1 MRSDFMF
8 DEKEFS
14 KNVNKLNTKL
24 YEIDLKCEEE
34 KKIEKRKVIHKY
46 IENFNNFDTENI
58 FSTTLKNG

>member
-1 MRSDFMF
+1 MF

-14 KNVNKLNTKL
+14 KNVNKLNIKL

-34 KKIEKRKVIHKY
+34 KKIEKRKVIHTY

-58 FSTTLKNG
+58 FSTTLKHG